1 MPYEHGKR
9 KKTKTHKPIEDDKEA
24 EQIPKSF
31 IIKRGEIG
39 MYLKELLH
47 DVRNIMYPFT
57 ASKLKESWKNSI
69 KDFISAAGLFGVS
82 HMMMFTQTENANYLR
97 LIKNPKGPTLTFK
110 IKEYSLARD
119 VVKFV

>member
-1 MPYEHGKR
+1 MISFSIIIKMPYEHGNR
-9 KKTKTHKPIEDDKEA
+9 KKTKTPKPIEDDKEA

-57 ASKLKESWKNSI
+57 ASKLKES
-69 KDFISAAGLFGVS
+69 
-82 HMMMFTQTENANYLR
+82 
-97 LIKNPKGPTLTFK
+97 
-110 IKEYSLARD
+110 
-119 VVKFV
+119 